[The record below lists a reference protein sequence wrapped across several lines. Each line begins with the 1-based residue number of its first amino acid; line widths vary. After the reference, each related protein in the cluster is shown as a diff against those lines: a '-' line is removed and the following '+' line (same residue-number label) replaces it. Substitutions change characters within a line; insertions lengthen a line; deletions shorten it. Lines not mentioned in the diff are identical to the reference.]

1 MAQYKVGLTGG
12 IGSGKSTVTKQL
24 QGYGIAVIDADAISR
39 AATAAGGAAIE
50 AIVATFGAAM
60 LDQHGA
66 LNRALMR
73 NLVFKD
79 PEARQRLEAIVH
91 PIVQEQMGLQAAQA
105 DSPYVVY
112 DIPLLIESV
121 ARYRPQFKRICVI
134 DCDEATQISRVQ
146 LRDQLRLHEIKRI
159 IASQAPRQL
168 RLQHADDVI
177 DNGVGV
183 DLPQLRQQVQE
194 KHELWLALSEKD
206 RLHKGLS

>member
-1 MAQYKVGLTGG
+1 MAQFKVGLTGG

-60 LDQHGA
+60 LDQYGA

-146 LRDQLRLHEIKRI
+146 LRDQLSLDEVKRI
-159 IASQAPRQL
+159 IASQASRQL

-177 DNGVGV
+177 DNGAGV
-183 DLPQLRQQVQE
+183 DLPRLRQQVQE

>member
-1 MAQYKVGLTGG
+1 MAQFKVGLTGG

-50 AIVATFGAAM
+50 AIVAAFGAAM
-60 LDQHGA
+60 LDQYGA

-146 LRDQLRLHEIKRI
+146 LRDQLRLDEVKRI